1 MIPANAVW
9 TDLVTG
15 ELKSAMVVAVVN
27 PDGSN
32 VSTGGGGGATGGLT
46 NAELRA
52 AAVAVSSASLSSLD
66 TNTGARADVRATW
79 YDSAAS
85 LVALLKLSIAAYIG
99 AGSHTYGYTGG
110 QLTTDAWTLFGVTRT
125 KTYTYT
131 AGVLAAES
139 DWL

>member
-1 MIPANAVW
+1 MSGMNYGRTAAGDMVPLLVNA
-9 TDLVTG
+9 
-15 ELKSAMVVAVVN
+15 
-27 PDGSN
+27 DGSLV
-32 VSTGGGGGATGGLT
+32 VSGGVGGTGGSSGLT
-46 NAELRA
+46 NTELRA

-66 TNTGARADVRATW
+66 TNTGARADVRAVW

-99 AGSHTYGYTGG
+99 AGSHAYGYTSG
-110 QLTTDAWTLFGVTRT
+110 QLTTDAWTLFGTTRV

-131 AGVLAAES
+131 AGVLTAES